1 MAVLDGALADA
12 LAAQRDRCNSLV
24 AQARRAHADFD
35 IGALER
41 QIRGPLGD
49 VVGACERRAPGSG
62 ARVLAALFEPVVE
75 LVAQHR
81 LGGGTHDEL
90 MGRLPGLAPVL
101 VTRPRLVFGS
111 LANALVHLAAYGV
124 SPAAWLERVE
134 RAAATGDATTALRAG
149 QVAAWALGLSHFRSS
164 ALSVASTL
172 DDVALA
178 AALGVEE
185 SAPVGETVKQLE
197 EDRWWQPGRAT
208 PDRPAVV
215 HRAGGFRGFGGPFLA
230 PPRATTRAGHIV
242 ICSGGEAW
250 TLHADAWG
258 ATLTRTDPGGVVA
271 SPPGAV
277 LVPAGVRPVTAAA
290 VPDLAAVT
298 VATSYHVL
306 VVAPGR

>member
-1 MAVLDGALADA
+1 LGAE
-12 LAAQRDRCNSLV
+12 RDRCNSLV
-24 AQARRAHADFD
+24 AQARRTYADFD
-35 IGALER
+35 VDLLVR
-41 QIRGPLGD
+41 QIRGPLGE
-49 VVGACERRAPGSG
+49 VVGACERMAPGSG

-90 MGRLPGLAPVL
+90 MARLAGLAPVL

-111 LANALVHLAAYGV
+111 AANALVHLAAYGV
-124 SPAAWLERVE
+124 SPAEWLERVE
-134 RAAATGDATTALRAG
+134 RAAGTGDAATALRAG

-172 DDVALA
+172 TGVALA

-185 SAPVGETVKQLE
+185 PAPVGETVKRLE

-208 PDRPAVV
+208 PERPAVV

-230 PPRATTRAGHIV
+230 PPRAMTRAGHIV
-242 ICSGGEAW
+242 ICSGDEAW

-258 ATLTRTDPGGVVA
+258 ATLTRTDAGGAVSA
-271 SPPGAV
+271 PPGSV
-277 LVPAGVRPVTAAA
+277 FVPPGIRPITAAA
-290 VPDLAAVT
+290 VDDVAALT
-298 VATSYHVL
+298 VATSYQVL
-306 VVAPGR
+306 VVPS